1 MGGGGGGGD
10 VRMLDLTPTWAVAAV
25 CAVIVII
32 SILLE
37 KLIHKFAKVFEEKK
51 KHALLEALEKIKAEL
66 MVLGFIS
73 LLLTFGQNYI
83 SKVCI
88 PQKYGNT
95 MLPCLPVHQRLGEH
109 HGPSLEPK
117 ANDHDPPSTEH
128 EPPSGEHEPPATEDE
143 PTPTEHEPT
152 PKEPA
157 ADEGGGAKGEHEP
170 TPKESADEGGGGKGE
185 HEPTPKKAADEGEPK
200 GEHHRRLLS
209 YERRILSGGG
219 GGPGCKPGYIPL
231 ISVSGLHQLHIF
243 IFFLAV
249 FHVIYSAITMT
260 LGRAKIRG
268 WKEWEQDH
276 VVDEDALNDPRRFR
290 LTHET
295 SFVRDHNSFWTKTP
309 VSFYFVCFFRQF
321 FRSVRRA
328 DYLTM
333 RHGFVSVHLAPGSK
347 FDFQKYIKRSLEDD
361 FKVVV
366 GISPILWG
374 SVVLFLLV
382 NVHGW
387 HAAFWVSFLP
397 LVVILAVGTKLQA
410 IITRM
415 ALDIKER
422 HAVVQGIPLVQVSDK
437 YFWFEW
443 PQLVL
448 YLLHYVLFQNAFE
461 LTFFWW
467 TWYEFGWA
475 SCFYEDDSLMI
486 VRVALGLGAQ
496 FVCSYITLPLYAL
509 VTQMGSTMKR
519 SIFDEQTSKA
529 LKNWRKHAMHKK
541 PSKKHATVETRTLGS
556 GGSPMESPMHTE
568 LDDVNLESA
577 ETEMH
582 GQGTA
587 TIVTS
592 VDRNDNFDNRDLLTG
607 P

>member
-1 MGGGGGGGD
+1 MAGGGGGD
-10 VRMLDLTPTWAVAAV
+10 VRMLDVTPTWAVAAV

-37 KLIHKFAKVFEEKK
+37 KLIHKFAKVFEERK

-83 SKVCI
+83 SKMCI

-95 MLPCLPVHQRLGEH
+95 MLPCLPVSQRIGEH
-109 HGPSLEPK
+109 PGPALEPK
-117 ANDHDPPSTEH
+117 TNDRDPPSTEH
-128 EPPSGEHEPPATEDE
+128 EPPPTEHEPKA
-143 PTPTEHEPT
+143 TEHEPT
-152 PKEPA
+152 PKTPA
-157 ADEGGGAKGEHEP
+157 G
-170 TPKESADEGGGGKGE
+170 
-185 HEPTPKKAADEGEPK
+185 EGEAK

-209 YERRILSGGG
+209 YERRFLAGGG
-219 GGPGCKPGYIPL
+219 GGPGCKPGYVPL
-231 ISVSGLHQLHIF
+231 ISVNGLHQLHIF

-260 LGRAKIRG
+260 LGRAKIKG

-309 VSFYFVCFFRQF
+309 ISFYFVCFFRQF

-397 LVVILAVGTKLQA
+397 LAVILAVGTKLQA

-568 LDDVNLESA
+568 LDDVNIESA
-577 ETEMH
+577 ETELQEH
-582 GQGTA
+582 GTA

-592 VDRNDNFDNRDLLTG
+592 VDRNDNYDNRDLLTG

>member
-1 MGGGGGGGD
+1 MAGGGGGD
-10 VRMLDLTPTWAVAAV
+10 ERQLDVTPTWAVAAV

-37 KLIHKFAKVFEEKK
+37 KLIHKFATVFEEKK

-88 PQKYGNT
+88 PMKYGST
-95 MLPCLPVHQRLGEH
+95 MLPCLPMHERVGGNPNEH
-109 HGPSLEPK
+109 ALEPHSP
-117 ANDHDPPSTEH
+117 DH
-128 EPPSGEHEPPATEDE
+128 EPPGSGEHEPAT
-143 PTPTEHEPT
+143 T
-152 PKEPA
+152 
-157 ADEGGGAKGEHEP
+157 GEHEATP
-170 TPKESADEGGGGKGE
+170 TKP
-185 HEPTPKKAADEGEPK
+185 AAEGEAK

-209 YERRILSGGG
+209 YERRVLAGGG

-231 ISVSGLHQLHIF
+231 ISVGGLHQLHIF

-249 FHVIYSAITMT
+249 FHVIFSAVTMT
-260 LGRAKIRG
+260 LGRAKIKG
-268 WKEWEQDH
+268 WKEWESDH
-276 VVDEDALNDPRRFR
+276 MVDEDALNDPRRFR

-309 VSFYFVCFFRQF
+309 VTFYFVCFFRQF

-397 LVVILAVGTKLQA
+397 LAVILAVGTKLQA

-443 PQLVL
+443 PQLSL

-486 VRVALGLGAQ
+486 IRVALGLGAQ
-496 FVCSYITLPLYAL
+496 FVCSYVTLPLYAL

-529 LKNWRKHAMHKK
+529 LKNWRNKAKGRN
-541 PSKKHATVETRTLGS
+541 PETRTLG
-556 GGSPMESPMHTE
+556 GSSIGSAAEVPLQDVNIDTETE
-568 LDDVNLESA
+568 LQEHA
-577 ETEMH
+577 I
-582 GQGTA
+582 A
-587 TIVTS
+587 TS
-592 VDRNDNFDNRDLLTG
+592 VDRVDDDLLTG